1 MKKHTNSDFTQLLT
15 TVSLLRKTLGCL
27 HLVYKKSLT
36 ARTKAWYEHQERL
49 GYKQTLA
56 MLTNRKKQEDL
67 DFQQ

>member
-1 MKKHTNSDFTQLLT
+1 M
-15 TVSLLRKTLGCL
+15 GCL